1 MRQIR
6 RWHNY
11 PDSNALKLD
20 VIKQIADFAQQTLST
35 HACFRIVLAG
45 GSTPKAVYQG
55 LRNIKTDWSGWH
67 IYYGDER
74 CLPVGAAERN
84 DTMVQQSW
92 LSHVAIPPEQIHAI
106 PAELGAIEGTNA
118 YLDILNSIDTFDL
131 VLLGLGEDGHTASLF
146 PGHDLGDEAGAPDVL
161 AVHDAP
167 KPPSERISLSANR
180 LSQAR
185 QVWFLVTGDTKRSAI
200 DNWQHEHMIP
210 ASSICPKNGIDIY
223 TELALD
229 DMARESGSKR

>member
-11 PDSNALKLD
+11 PDSDALKLD

-35 HACFRIVLAG
+35 HECFRIVLAG

-92 LSHVAIPPEQIHAI
+92 LRHVAVPPEQIHTI
-106 PAELGAIEGTNA
+106 PAELGAIEGAKA
-118 YLDILNSIDTFDL
+118 YLGILKSIDTFDL

-146 PGHDLGDEAGAPDVL
+146 PGHDLGDKANAPDVL

-167 KPPSERISLSANR
+167 KPPAERISLSANR

-185 QVWFLVTGDTKRSAI
+185 QVWFLVTGDAKRSAI
-200 DNWQHEHMIP
+200 DNWQHGEMIP

-223 TELALD
+223 TDLALD
-229 DMARESGSKR
+229 DMAIESGS